1 MNDKVV
7 VVTAPDDV
15 LINSPRICLV
25 NLDPEQSK
33 LISDILLNIKLDSVL
48 VIYMWTGNDS
58 IDWFLD
64 KFYKSDLVIFN
75 ADICD
80 TVTGF
85 VSASKKS
92 YYFGQLKELSSANP
106 RTLYAYD
113 DCKNLINSFI
123 EKYE

>member
-1 MNDKVV
+1 MNDKVL

-15 LINSPRICLV
+15 LVNGPRICLV

-33 LISDILLNIKLDSVL
+33 LISDILLNIRLDTVL
-48 VIYMWTGNDS
+48 VIYMWTGKDS
-58 IDWFLD
+58 TDWFLD

-75 ADICD
+75 ADTYD
-80 TVTGF
+80 ALTGF
-85 VSASKKS
+85 VSSSKKS
-92 YYFGQLKELSSANP
+92 YYFGNLKDLSAANP
-106 RTLYAYD
+106 RVLYAYD